1 RGPGRDDRDDVRVAE
16 EQDPVGADRW
26 PGRGGTGE
34 RIGGGVTGGSVPP
47 GGMTVVFSTIV
58 FSMNLCCSVVGPDLL
73 LPGKGVGGGVAG
85 GVVGTGAGVTNGT
98 VADVNVAIVVSITVC
113 LASASAPLTCGRPLG
128 VMPALAVARIAA
140 VMTPELTTPP
150 VTVAKLLAATLTTWE
165 PTVRAIEPVK
175 T

>member
-1 RGPGRDDRDDVRVAE
+1 MALTGGPEG
-16 EQDPVGADRW
+16 
-26 PGRGGTGE
+26 GGTGG
-34 RIGGGVTGGSVPP
+34 RIGGGVTGGSVL
-47 GGMTVVFSTIV
+47 VFSTIV

-85 GVVGTGAGVTNGT
+85 GVVGTGTGVTNGT
-98 VADVNVAIVVSITVC
+98 VADVNVAIVESITVC

-165 PTVRAIEPVK
+165 PTVRATEPVK